1 MKTKSNLSK
10 ITLALILSGMSFMA
24 FANSNIDLDKDKLSQ
39 IRMKIQEETLNQELE
54 QGKLNKL
61 RIQQEQSKI
70 KNEIN
75 GGSIQLK
82 EDNMNPK
89 EEDILS
95 KENNLPQNVGFIYK
109 SQLIEKENSTNRLDN
124 LNDVKNNNSDEISNI
139 LQKFDDLKKES
150 DVTLKSATEYKIVKT
165 LIQTELDM
173 LSIYDEN
180 KSAKIRFSYIHDDG
194 IQKRKVITVINA
206 TEGKSFKVE
215 DDIYKVE
222 NIDSDGIVI
231 RNMNNKEEIILTKN
245 S

>member
-1 MKTKSNLSK
+1 MKKKSNLSK
-10 ITLALILSGMSFMA
+10 ITLALVLSGMSFMTV
-24 FANSNIDLDKDKLSQ
+24 ANSNIDLDKDKLSQ

-109 SQLIEKENSTNRLDN
+109 SQQIENSNNVLEE
-124 LNDVKNNNSDEISNI
+124 LNGKNNPDELSNI

-150 DVTLKSATEYKIVKT
+150 DVTLKSATEYKVVKT
-165 LIQTELDM
+165 LVETELDM
-173 LSIYDEN
+173 LSIYDGK

-194 IQKRKVITVINA
+194 TQKRKVITVINA

-215 DDIYKVE
+215 DDIYKIE

-231 RNMNNKEEIILTKN
+231 RNSKNKEEIILTKN